1 MMSAPMTL
9 DQAIDAA
16 MQLPPD
22 QREMLLDILQKRQI
36 ESRRQEIAD
45 DARESIAMFESGQ
58 LRAQTADEIIR
69 ESHLL
74 LDIGTHDEVY

>member
-69 ESHLL
+69 ELHEDTGDS
-74 LDIGTHDEVY
+74 E